1 MFHPSQN
8 QQSAKEAVFIKY
20 QEIHFLYIDIKNML
34 ERFDE
39 PRQTEGGEG

>member
-20 QEIHFLYIDIKNML
+20 QEIHFFVDIKNML